1 MQKKHLSNLLNLKL
15 FKVLKK
21 KNHNF
26 TFYYWAIKENI
37 QYVLEADPNEVDK
50 MRKEN
55 LEGSDDLIHDEDEQK
70 NAKGKKPCLNLHSQ
84 DSMCSSSDDQN

>member
-1 MQKKHLSNLLNLKL
+1 
-15 FKVLKK
+15 
-21 KNHNF
+21 
-26 TFYYWAIKENI
+26 
-37 QYVLEADPNEVDK
+37 

-55 LEGSDDLIHDEDEQK
+55 LEGSDDLIHEDELK